1 MALLKRN
8 PGLSEQIPEDVLER
22 ARRAGA
28 EDLDWYAGRL
38 DIRNDDQRRTD
49 TPAGE
54 REELEAIAE
63 RHRTDSAAKVGGG
76 VGALALFRFLGR
88 ILPRT
93 ARPRA

>member
-1 MALLKRN
+1 MAHLKRN
-8 PGLSEQIPEDVLER
+8 PKFSEQIPEDVLER

-38 DIRNDDQRRTD
+38 DVRDDDAGSGD

-63 RHRTDSAAKVGGG
+63 RHRTESAA
-76 VGALALFRFLGR
+76 GAGTMTLFRFLGR
-88 ILPRT
+88 FLPGT
-93 ARPRA
+93 ARRA

>member
-8 PGLSEQIPEDVLER
+8 PALSEEIPEDVRER

-28 EDLDWYAGRL
+28 EDFDWYAGRL
-38 DIRNDDQRRTD
+38 NVINDDARNSD

-63 RHRTDSAAKVGGG
+63 RHRTES
-76 VGALALFRFLGR
+76 GASVSTMTLFRSFMRL
-88 ILPRT
+88 LPGT
-93 ARPRA
+93 ARRA